1 VNTIV
6 SFGLDCLLYEIL
18 RAALSNHGLRVIGFE
33 EALEDP
39 VVEIVLVPGSGST
52 EDVVAGIR
60 YVRERLPNCKIILL
74 GVEGSDADIVRFIEE
89 GARGFVS
96 NQQGLADLVNSL
108 NMARENRGA
117 CSGSITQLM
126 TDAIHRL
133 SQVNGK
139 PEARLTF
146 RETQIVQ
153 MIQDGLSNKQIAEQL
168 CITANTVKNH
178 VHHLLEKLGLRS
190 RHEVARV
197 YAPRRPALVRTLHAP
212 LDAKIQRVMIGA

>member
-1 VNTIV
+1 MSTIV
-6 SFGLDCLLYEIL
+6 SFGLDCLLHEIL
-18 RAALSNHGLRVIGFE
+18 AAALSNYGLRIISFE
-33 EALEDP
+33 QALEVP
-39 VVEIVLVPGSGST
+39 AVEIVLVPGSGAA

-60 YVRERLPNCKIILL
+60 YVRERLPNCKIVLL
-74 GVEGSDADIVRFIEE
+74 GVEGNDADVVRFIQE
-89 GARGFVS
+89 GARAFVS
-96 NQQGLADLVNSL
+96 NQQGVADLVKSL
-108 NMARENRGA
+108 NMARENRST
-117 CSGSITQLM
+117 CSGSVTQLM

-133 SQVNGK
+133 SQINGR

-153 MIQDGLSNKQIAEQL
+153 MIQNGLSNKEIAEQL

-197 YAPRRPALVRTLHAP
+197 RAPRLPVLAGTLDVP
-212 LDAKIQRVMIGA
+212 PESKIQPVVIGA